1 MCPLALQ
8 RLRARAPINGSFHE
22 KAGPKRRVRGAYAS
36 SRTRRCGLIGGDI
49 EVGDVDLGEIVIWRI
64 PANHARDLGI
74 DREDLTWVKVL
85 A

>member
-1 MCPLALQ
+1 MLQ

-36 SRTRRCGLIGGDI
+36 FACVHAAVGLVGSDI

-64 PANHARDLGI
+64 PADHARDLGI